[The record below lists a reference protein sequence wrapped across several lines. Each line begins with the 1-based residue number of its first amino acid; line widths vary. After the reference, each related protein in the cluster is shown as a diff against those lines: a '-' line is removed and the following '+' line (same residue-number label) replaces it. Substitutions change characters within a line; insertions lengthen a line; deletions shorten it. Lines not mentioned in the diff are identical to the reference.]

1 MPFDPPIAASPAQYA
16 ARVKVLI
23 GAYACAPNTGSEGG
37 VGWNW
42 AVQAA
47 RHGHD
52 VHVITR
58 ANNRADI
65 EQELNARPIENLTF
79 HYYDLPAP
87 LPSWKKQSGYYGL
100 LGYYYLWQLGL
111 SGVARRLSRT
121 HRFDLTHHVTFVND
135 WMPAGVGW
143 TGVPFIWGPVGGST
157 NVIPRSMSEFVPPDA
172 QRYEAVRR
180 AMQVVLR
187 SADPLVA
194 LTRRRA
200 DVILTFTA
208 EALSGIPSSQRRK
221 ARPVVHIGVSPSELD
236 APMTAPGTNEL
247 FTVVAG
253 SRLVHWKGFD
263 LLIEG
268 FARFLDAGNRDAR
281 LSITGDGPFRRHL
294 EQTIVALGVEDSVRL
309 LGHLPSRSD
318 VYRLVA
324 VADVYALPTLRDGP
338 PVAILEAMLAG
349 RPILCLDRGSTA
361 EMVPE
366 RVGFKIPVRGRDQ
379 VVSAIADALTW
390 ASTHRDELPAM
401 GLAARE
407 HAIERHDW
415 TRIGD
420 SIDALYREVATR

>member
-1 MPFDPPIAASPAQYA
+1 
-16 ARVKVLI
+16 VKVLV
-23 GAYACAPNTGSEGG
+23 GSYACRPNTGSEGG

-47 RHGHD
+47 LHGHD

-58 ANNRADI
+58 TNNRVDI
-65 EQELNARPIENLTF
+65 EEELRRRPIDGITF
-79 HYYDLPAP
+79 HYYDLPRP
-87 LPSWKKQSGYYGL
+87 VQSWKKRVGYYGL
-100 LGYYYLWQLGL
+100 LAYYYVWQIGAGALARGL
-111 SGVARRLSRT
+111 SRI

-143 TGVPFIWGPVGGST
+143 TGAPFIWGPVGGST

-172 QRYEAVRR
+172 RRYEAIRR
-180 AMQVVLR
+180 AMQVLLR

-208 EALSGIPSSQRRK
+208 EAVRGIPSTHRSR

-236 APMTAPGTNEL
+236 APMTTPGTNEL
-247 FTVVAG
+247 FTIVSG

-268 FARFLDAGNRDAR
+268 FARFLSPGDRDAR
-281 LSITGDGPFRRHL
+281 LLITGEGPFRRHL
-294 EQTIVALGVEDSVRL
+294 ERTIEVLGVEDSVQL
-309 LGHLPSRSD
+309 LGHLPARSD
-318 VYRLVA
+318 VYRVVA
-324 VADVYALPTLRDGP
+324 AADVYALPTLRDGP
-338 PVAILEAMLAG
+338 PVAILEAMLTG

-366 RVGFKIPVRGRDQ
+366 RVGFKIPVRDRDQ
-379 VVSAIADALTW
+379 VVTGIADTLAW
-390 ASTHRDELPAM
+390 ASTHPDELRTM

-407 HAIERHDW
+407 HALERHDW

-420 SIDALYREVATR
+420 SIDALYREIARR

>member
-1 MPFDPPIAASPAQYA
+1 M
-16 ARVKVLI
+16 KVLV

-42 AVQAA
+42 ATQAA

-58 ANNRADI
+58 ANNRIDI
-65 EQELNARPIENLTF
+65 EQELRVRPIDGLTF
-79 HYYDLPAP
+79 HYYDLPWPVTA
-87 LPSWKKQSGYYGL
+87 WKKRIGYYGL
-100 LGYYYLWQLGL
+100 LTYYYLWQIGAGAL
-111 SGVARRLSRT
+111 ARRLTRI
-121 HRFDLTHHVTFVND
+121 HRFDLTQHVTFVND

-172 QRYEAVRR
+172 RRYESTRR
-180 AMQVVLR
+180 AMQVLLR
-187 SADPLVA
+187 SVDPLVA

-200 DVILTFTA
+200 DAILTFTA
-208 EALSGIPSSQRRK
+208 EALQGIPPSHRHK

-236 APMTAPGTNEL
+236 APVTAPGTNEV
-247 FTVVAG
+247 FTIVSG

-268 FARFLDAGNRDAR
+268 FAGFRGAGHTDAR
-281 LSITGDGPFRRHL
+281 LLITGEGPFRRHL
-294 EQTIVALGVEDSVRL
+294 ERTIQALGVEDSVRL
-309 LGHLPSRSD
+309 LGHLPARSD
-318 VYRLVA
+318 VYRVLA
-324 VADVYALPTLRDGP
+324 AADVYALPTLRDGP

-366 RVGFKIPVRGRDQ
+366 RAGFKIPVRDRGQ
-379 VVSAIADALTW
+379 VVSAIADALAW
-390 ASTHRDELPAM
+390 ASNHRDALHAM

-407 HAIERHDW
+407 YALERHDW

-420 SIDALYREVATR
+420 SIDALYREITAR